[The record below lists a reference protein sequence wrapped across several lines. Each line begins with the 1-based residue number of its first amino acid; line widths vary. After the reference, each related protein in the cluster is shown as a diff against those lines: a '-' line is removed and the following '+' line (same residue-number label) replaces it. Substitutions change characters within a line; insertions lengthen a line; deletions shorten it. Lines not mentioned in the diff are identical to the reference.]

1 MVGDKQMKN
10 TIKKLSLILA
20 VTISI
25 SVTLV
30 QLNLSNITEFN
41 IIKLEIALQK

>member
-1 MVGDKQMKN
+1 MKN

>member
-1 MVGDKQMKN
+1 MKN

-25 SVTLV
+25 IVTLV